1 MASPST
7 TPKVRRDGTV
17 LIEGDGS
24 VGAHTV
30 DYENG
35 DTAFGLEKESRTVVR
50 DRGTIVAVR
59 KNDDPVYI
67 VTFSVHQREF
77 TNGSNAVI
85 LDVAQFTGAW
95 SGQGSTTDVVSDFN
109 MVSIT
114 LTEEGTDHGDS
125 VDGTIKFLGCILI
138 CTGFSEADPNQLAFT
153 AECYGGFSRTGQ
165 A

>member
-7 TPKVRRDGTV
+7 SVKVARNGTLTV
-17 LIEGDGS
+17 AGDGS
-24 VGAHTV
+24 VSTHTV

-35 DTAFGLEKESRTVVR
+35 DTSFGLEKESRTVSY
-50 DRGTIVAVR
+50 DRGRIVGVHKTQDPIHTI
-59 KNDDPVYI
+59 
-67 VTFSVHQREF
+67 TFTVHHREF

-95 SGQGSTTDVVSDFN
+95 SGQGSTTSVVSDFN
-109 MVSIT
+109 MVT
-114 LTEEGTDHGDS
+114 LVLTAEGTDFGDS
-125 VDGTIKFLGCILI
+125 ADGTITFLGCILI
-138 CTGFSEADPNQLAFT
+138 CTGFAEGDLNSLAFT